1 MSRSHDEAAPERLAA
16 LAEKIA
22 RASEIENELRA
33 EVERLQGNEARLLER
48 LRQTTLEASAD
59 RRTRQAALNLMEDAV
74 SARGEILATNR
85 ELQLRIT
92 ERFAAE
98 AALSQSRA
106 ELTAAREE
114 LRRLE
119 AAFERRVVERTSEIE
134 KRERRLRELATLL
147 KRNEQ
152 QERKRL
158 ARLLHDHVQQLLV
171 AAKMRI
177 ELVVPQADDATSAD
191 LALAASVIAEA
202 IEASRDLAVQLSPP
216 LLHDQGLPA
225 ALHWLMSRMEKQH
238 RLKFRRLIEEDADP
252 TDEEHRDILFQAAQ
266 EFMLNAAKHAGS
278 ERIICELR
286 RTEGRLRLFVE
297 DDGRGFDLAKGA
309 EAASFGLFQ
318 VRQRLEAVGGLLV
331 ADSAPGRGT
340 RMTAVIP
347 IGAAAARNHTERDR
361 PNPPQELMLGPA
373 DRISIVLVDDQKLIR
388 KALGQLIQ
396 REASILVVGEA
407 GDGAAGLDVAMT
419 CKPDVVLMDV
429 NMPIMN
435 GIEATRR
442 ITNLLPQ
449 TRVIGLTL
457 DDSGEMEQRMRE
469 AGAISCLSKDCEA
482 DALIHAIHRVWANQP
497 PEGSSGTGPR
507 AGGGARVA
515 AS

>member
-1 MSRSHDEAAPERLAA
+1 MSRSHDEAAPQRLAA

-22 RASEIENELRA
+22 RAAEIENELRA
-33 EVERLQGNEARLLER
+33 EVARWQGNEARLLEC
-48 LRQTTLEASAD
+48 LRQATLEASAD
-59 RRTRQAALNLMEDAV
+59 RRSRQAALNLMEDAV
-74 SARGEILATNR
+74 RARGEILATNR

-92 ERFAAE
+92 ERLEAE
-98 AALSQSRA
+98 AALSQSNA

-114 LRRLE
+114 FRRLE
-119 AAFERRVVERTSEIE
+119 AAFERRVVELTSEIE
-134 KRERRLRELATLL
+134 KRERRLRELATML

-177 ELVVPQADDATSAD
+177 ELVVPQADGASAD

-238 RLKFRRLIEEDADP
+238 RLKFQRLIEEDADP
-252 TDEEHRDILFQAAQ
+252 ADEEHRDILFQAAQ
-266 EFMLNAAKHAGS
+266 EFMLNSAKYAGS

-286 RTEGRLRLFVE
+286 RSEGRLRLLVE

-309 EAASFGLFQ
+309 ESGSFGLFQ

-347 IGAAAARNHTERDR
+347 IGAAAARNYTERDR
-361 PNPPQELMLGPA
+361 PNPPEELMLGPA
-373 DRISIVLVDDQKLIR
+373 DRISVVLVDDQKLIR
-388 KALGQLIQ
+388 EALAQLIQ

-429 NMPIMN
+429 NMPNMN

-442 ITNLLPQ
+442 ITNLLPR
-449 TRVIGLTL
+449 TRIIGLTL

-469 AGAISCLSKDCEA
+469 AGAIACLSKDCEA
-482 DALIHAIHRVWANQP
+482 DALIHAIHRVWANQAP
-497 PEGSSGTGPR
+497 KGSSGAHPS
-507 AGGGARVA
+507 AGGGAQIA